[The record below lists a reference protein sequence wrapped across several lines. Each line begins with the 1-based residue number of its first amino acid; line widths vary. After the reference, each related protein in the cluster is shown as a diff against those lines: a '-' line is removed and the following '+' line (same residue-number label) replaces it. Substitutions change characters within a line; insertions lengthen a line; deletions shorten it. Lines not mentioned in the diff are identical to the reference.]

1 MPKLAQ
7 SVKKT
12 KCCNSSEFQVVK
24 GKKPS
29 ASSWKFSVKISNRF
43 EGLRD
48 NVTSIE
54 DETNGLEG
62 LRLSETRREY
72 PTRSVQK
79 NQNSLTKELVS
90 QQTDVSNRLASET
103 VDTTDV
109 FTSNKVLYKKFFYSV
124 IVLLQ
129 LANPSI

>member
-1 MPKLAQ
+1 M
-7 SVKKT
+7 
-12 KCCNSSEFQVVK
+12 
-24 GKKPS
+24 
-29 ASSWKFSVKISNRF
+29 
-43 EGLRD
+43 RD

-54 DETNGLEG
+54 DETNGQEG

-79 NQNSLTKELVS
+79 NKNLLTKELVS

-103 VDTTDV
+103 VDTSGV
-109 FTSNKVLYKKFFYSV
+109 FNKVLYKKFFYPL

-129 LANPSI
+129 IANLSI